1 MAGGLGWVA
10 PGEGVRLVALSVRL
24 GFLFLYLKLYC
35 SESGVGFVVDGLAF
49 TGDVVL
55 KRGNVKQLCELQHL
69 SLNFK
74 IIILNSSVTTKT
86 KLSKNRLF
94 QCHLKAHTSKSH

>member
-1 MAGGLGWVA
+1 MAGGLGWTA

-49 TGDVVL
+49 TGDVGL
-55 KRGNVKQLCELQHL
+55 ERRNVQQFCELQLL
-69 SLNFK
+69 SFN
-74 IIILNSSVTTKT
+74 I
-86 KLSKNRLF
+86 KLSF
-94 QCHLKAHTSKSH
+94 SI